1 MQLFPCLAH
10 LPTNTLINQKLV
22 GLVLILL
29 AVHQR
34 FVFQAVI
41 LNVCARDDMVDLVL
55 TRARHKLIKVDSATR
70 VQALSVLHQI
80 EGQTLVKVNVCCFE
94 LLKVRHN
101 SQVSAFGLKGL
112 EGILNGVP
120 AFRGPFALLLFVLV
134 TSHLDKYVCRR
145 MSCNLRDL
153 INNTNRLIQAATNR
167 RGSGEL
173 IYAERLLIFGI
184 VFAIVLIH
192 FFLEAQRI
200 VVENLHHHHGLA
212 QTTLR
217 AGVSL
222 AQHVH
227 DAHRSTGLGVNS
239 DARQELLRQTSP
251 TGQALFANLLNLF
264 GIEHSIAAWTK
275 LILQF
280 FLKD

>member
-1 MQLFPCLAH
+1 
-10 LPTNTLINQKLV
+10 
-22 GLVLILL
+22 
-29 AVHQR
+29 
-34 FVFQAVI
+34 
-41 LNVCARDDMVDLVL
+41 
-55 TRARHKLIKVDSATR
+55 
-70 VQALSVLHQI
+70 
-80 EGQTLVKVNVCCFE
+80 
-94 LLKVRHN
+94 
-101 SQVSAFGLKGL
+101 
-112 EGILNGVP
+112 
-120 AFRGPFALLLFVLV
+120 
-134 TSHLDKYVCRR
+134 
-145 MSCNLRDL
+145 MSCNLRNL
-153 INNTNRLIQAATNR
+153 INNTNRLIQTASNR

-173 IYAERLLIFGI
+173 IYTKGLFVFGI
-184 VFAIVLIH
+184 EFAIVFVDL
-192 FFLEAQRI
+192 LLKAKRI
-200 VVENLHHHHGLA
+200 VAENLHHHHGLA